1 MEERASSSRR
11 ERKSANASEGAS
23 VNERKTCDGGTKAKG
38 PESLDREL
46 HEGEKNDERTYLPD
60 ACIGRCAGHE
70 VRVYHFVG
78 LDTLGRF
85 KIIQMYAAMVA
96 HLRLARATPTRPHV
110 LLLLRL
116 RRRDSR
122 RSMPSATLVGASQ
135 WRGRDVHDENLPTA
149 AATTTTRGT

>member
-11 ERKSANASEGAS
+11 ERARERERRSER
-23 VNERKTCDGGTKAKG
+23 EREKDVRRGTQAKG

-46 HEGEKNDERTYLPD
+46 HEEEKNDERTYLPD

-149 AATTTTRGT
+149 AATTTTRGA